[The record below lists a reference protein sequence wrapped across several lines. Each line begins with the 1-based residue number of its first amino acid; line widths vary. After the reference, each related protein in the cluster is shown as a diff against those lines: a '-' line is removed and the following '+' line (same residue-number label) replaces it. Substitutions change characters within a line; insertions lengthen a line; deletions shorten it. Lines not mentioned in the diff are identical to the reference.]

1 MKAKESIF
9 LISLGCAKNLVDSE
23 NMLGI
28 LKSRGFDIASSIDEA
43 EIAVINTCG
52 FIRPAVDEAIETIL
66 ECVNLKKQ
74 GVLKKVVVAGC
85 FVQRYGYKLQRE
97 IPEVDGWLGTGE
109 IHRVADLMAD
119 GRPSDF
125 VPFFISRPTY
135 LADHSVPR
143 IPTAPFYSDYLKIAE
158 GCSHKCSYCII
169 PGLRGPFRSRRPES
183 LIIEAKEMIDR
194 GVKEI
199 NLIAQDT
206 TQYGSDLEGG
216 SCLENLLEQ
225 LVKLDGIRW
234 IRILYCHPNGISDR
248 LLEIMA
254 SEEVICPYLDLPQ
267 QHINKKILTAM
278 GRNPGQETP
287 WELIERIRSKKRRI
301 SLRMTLMVGFPGE
314 TEEIFNELMDFVRM
328 AQVEHLGV
336 FVFSKEKGAPAARL
350 KQMVAHEN
358 AEQRRD
364 AMMALQADISKKN
377 HKRLI
382 GQTVPVLV
390 EGSSHETGLLLK
402 GRTATMAPDVD
413 AQVLINKGRG
423 MLGEIMPV
431 LVSEAHAYDLVGE
444 IKG

>member
-1 MKAKESIF
+1 
-9 LISLGCAKNLVDSE
+9 
-23 NMLGI
+23 
-28 LKSRGFDIASSIDEA
+28 
-43 EIAVINTCG
+43 
-52 FIRPAVDEAIETIL
+52 
-66 ECVNLKKQ
+66 
-74 GVLKKVVVAGC
+74 
-85 FVQRYGYKLQRE
+85 
-97 IPEVDGWLGTGE
+97 
-109 IHRVADLMAD
+109 
-119 GRPSDF
+119 
-125 VPFFISRPTY
+125 
-135 LADHSVPR
+135 
-143 IPTAPFYSDYLKIAE
+143 
-158 GCSHKCSYCII
+158 
-169 PGLRGPFRSRRPES
+169 
-183 LIIEAKEMIDR
+183 
-194 GVKEI
+194 
-199 NLIAQDT
+199 
-206 TQYGSDLEGG
+206 
-216 SCLENLLEQ
+216 
-225 LVKLDGIRW
+225 
-234 IRILYCHPNGISDR
+234 
-248 LLEIMA
+248 
-254 SEEVICPYLDLPQ
+254 
-267 QHINKKILTAM
+267 
-278 GRNPGQETP
+278 
-287 WELIERIRSKKRRI
+287 LIERIRSKKRRI